1 MKLVIAHYEESRR
14 YKIFKNLAGTMSG
27 GTKKETQDIVTNL
40 GNSKLQQ
47 NYLFNYMLILNLML
61 GGLGFWQRKVF
72 FSINSEIR
80 EEVNWEN
87 ENSKS

>member
-1 MKLVIAHYEESRR
+1 
-14 YKIFKNLAGTMSG
+14 MSG

-40 GNSKLQQ
+40 GNFKIITKLFIQ
-47 NYLFNYMLILNLML
+47 YYILILDLML
-61 GGLGFWQRKVF
+61 GSLRLWQRRVF
-72 FSINSEIR
+72 FSINSELW

>member
-1 MKLVIAHYEESRR
+1 
-14 YKIFKNLAGTMSG
+14 MSG

-40 GNSKLQQ
+40 GNFKIITKLFIQ
-47 NYLFNYMLILNLML
+47 YYILILDLML
-61 GGLGFWQRKVF
+61 GSLGLWQRRVF
-72 FSINSEIR
+72 FSTNSELW

>member
-1 MKLVIAHYEESRR
+1 
-14 YKIFKNLAGTMSG
+14 MSG

-40 GNSKLQQ
+40 GNFKIITKLFIQ
-47 NYLFNYMLILNLML
+47 YYILILDLML
-61 GGLGFWQRKVF
+61 GSLRLWQRRVF
-72 FSINSEIR
+72 FSINLELR

>member
-1 MKLVIAHYEESRR
+1 
-14 YKIFKNLAGTMSG
+14 MSG

-40 GNSKLQQ
+40 GNFKIITKLFIQ
-47 NYLFNYMLILNLML
+47 YYILILDLML
-61 GGLGFWQRKVF
+61 GSLGLWQRRVF
-72 FSINSEIR
+72 FSINSELR